1 MPIPKGGRGKR
12 NPWPSKAKHVPI
24 PLEPVIDQLIEQFRE
39 SGGQLPDKPLSSFT
53 EDGDLSENKPLMSLE
68 SAIEQLRH
76 LPKQGKFSKKYLEVI
91 FSTIYGVDVS
101 L

>member
-12 NPWPSKAKHVPI
+12 NPWPSKAKHVPV
-24 PLEPVIDQLIEQFRE
+24 PLEPLIDQLIEQFRE
-39 SGGQLPDKPLSSFT
+39 NGGQLIKKPLSSFGG
-53 EDGDLSENKPLMSLE
+53 ESNLSEDKPIIGLG

-76 LPKQGKFSKKYLEVI
+76 LPKQGKFSKRYLEEI
-91 FSTIYGVDVS
+91 LSKIYGVDVS